1 MEQAQKLEMYHLE
14 RLPSERWRRLG
25 VGLILN
31 PQVKHIPTRFAEWH
45 FRYKGGGSNLLV
57 VAGPPGVGKTD
68 WVRVAAD
75 AAVRML
81 GPDAVGNGLV
91 VSTASLFDHLLGE
104 SAKRIE
110 ALMAHITLSASKG
123 PTVVI
128 FNDAEGL
135 FMSRKQS
142 LAGNDSTDLVR
153 VATTL
158 FQGLDDLRGNPNVI
172 MFATLNLTE
181 ALDEA
186 LLSRKAYILTVALPT
201 CAERRAIL
209 ANELAGIAS
218 ERLLHRLAEASEGK
232 SGRDLV
238 GLKQQAFL
246 HGTGRPDE
254 LREVDILQAVGLTP
268 EPMSSVTET
277 PPELAITDVIGEKE
291 CQWHSSLSASNNGY
305 PPVITPPR
313 SKLTRLR
320 EWFSAPQA
328 T

>member
-14 RLPSERWRRLG
+14 PLPSKRWRKLG
-25 VGLILN
+25 VGLIHN
-31 PQVKHIPTRFAEWH
+31 PQDKHIVARFGEWH
-45 FRYKGGGSNLLV
+45 FRYKGGGSNLMV

-68 WVRVAAD
+68 LVRVTAD

-81 GPDAVGNGLV
+81 GPDAKGNGLV
-91 VSTASLFDHLLGE
+91 VATASLFDHLLGE

-110 ALMAHITLSASKG
+110 ALMAHIRLSAAKG

-142 LAGNDSTDLVR
+142 LAAHDTTDLVR

-201 CAERRAIL
+201 YAERRAIL
-209 ANELAGIAS
+209 ANELAGAS
-218 ERLLHRLAEASEGK
+218 EQLLDRLAEATEGK

-246 HGTGRPDE
+246 YGIGRPDE
-254 LREVDILQAVGLTP
+254 LKDVDLLRALGLTP

-277 PPELAITDVIGEKE
+277 LPELAIPDMIGEEK

-305 PPVITPPR
+305 PPVITRPM
-313 SKLTRLR
+313 SKLMRLR
-320 EWFSAPQA
+320 EWFSAP
-328 T
+328 